1 MTTKIKNKGRNK
13 TDDPMSV
20 IHIRTCG
27 RVGVESITHHGDGQR
42 LVGGEMRREVLLDFP
57 DLRIGILTNKFAK
70 ETELSINMPAVTWL
84 AGRGHSH
91 IIRGDVLVVGVDD
104 EGREC
109 SCPRHEEVLAT
120 IPDMWRE
127 DEATVVSI
135 PSEFLDA
142 VSGLLSEIE
151 DHISNLDAQDEKD
164 TNE

>member
-1 MTTKIKNKGRNK
+1 
-13 TDDPMSV
+13 
-20 IHIRTCG
+20 
-27 RVGVESITHHGDGQR
+27 
-42 LVGGEMRREVLLDFP
+42 
-57 DLRIGILTNKFAK
+57 
-70 ETELSINMPAVTWL
+70 
-84 AGRGHSH
+84 
-91 IIRGDVLVVGVDD
+91 
-104 EGREC
+104 
-109 SCPRHEEVLAT
+109 RHEEVLAT